1 MQKGHTKGS
10 KREKQPKWDSYY
22 QNVNHH
28 NKKLKINHEVKL
40 KKKEK
45 EMIGRTVHVCYEKNE
60 KMNYKGLKNMLV
72 CIFNTSKKMCY

>member
-10 KREKQPKWDSYY
+10 KRERKPKLDSYY

-40 KKKEK
+40 KK
-45 EMIGRTVHVCYEKNE
+45 EMIGRTVHVCYEKKWKNE
-60 KMNYKGLKNMLV
+60 LQGFEKHVGV
-72 CIFNTSKKMCY
+72 HI